1 MSKEGASMPDLGITP
16 IIIQALKR
24 SLFSFEVNALSAFIR
39 VHPWFHKAS
48 LNLAEIPT

>member
-1 MSKEGASMPDLGITP
+1 MSKEGASMPDLGITS

-24 SLFSFEVNALSAFIR
+24 SFFGRSSLSAFIR
-39 VHPWFHKAS
+39 VHLWFHKAS